1 MHIYLNDLIFNGFH
15 GVYPA
20 EKKIGNTF
28 KVDVR
33 IQMTPTNKTIDQLEQ
48 TIDYVQVY
56 ALIQKIMAVPTPLL
70 ETIVTNIADQIL
82 AAHPMAESVY
92 VKITKQQLSV
102 PYFEGTTAVDIE
114 RTRSNYSK
122 SNASI

>member
-33 IQMTPTNKTIDQLEQ
+33 IQMTPATKTIHKLED

-82 AAHPMAESVY
+82 GAHPMAESVY

-102 PYFEGTTAVDIE
+102 PYFQGTTAVDIE

>member
-33 IQMTPTNKTIDQLEQ
+33 IQMTPATKTIHKLED

-70 ETIVTNIADQIL
+70 ETIVANIADQIL
-82 AAHPMAESVY
+82 AANPLAESVY

-102 PYFEGTTAVDIE
+102 PYFEGTTSVDIE

>member
-15 GVYPA
+15 GVYSA

-28 KVDVR
+28 KVDLR
-33 IQMTPTNKTIDQLEQ
+33 IQLTPNTKTIDQLEQ

-114 RTRSNYSK
+114 RTRSNYAK

>member
-15 GVYPA
+15 GVYSA

-28 KVDVR
+28 KVDVC
-33 IQMTPTNKTIDQLEQ
+33 IQMTDATKTIHKLED

>member
-33 IQMTPTNKTIDQLEQ
+33 IHLTPATKTIDKLDQ

-56 ALIQKIMAVPTPLL
+56 TLIQKIMEVPTPLL
-70 ETIVTNIADQIL
+70 ETIVANIADQIL

-92 VKITKQQLSV
+92 VKITKQQLAV

-114 RTRSNYSK
+114 RNRN
-122 SNASI
+122 

>member
-33 IQMTPTNKTIDQLEQ
+33 IQLNSVTKTIEKLEQ

-82 AAHPMAESVY
+82 VAHPMAEAVY
-92 VKITKQQLSV
+92 VKITKQQLSM

-114 RTRSNYSK
+114 RTRSNKSK
-122 SNASI
+122 STSSI

>member
-33 IQMTPTNKTIDQLEQ
+33 IQLTPVTKTIDQLDQ

-56 ALIQKIMAVPTPLL
+56 ALIQKIMEVPTPLL
-70 ETIVTNIADQIL
+70 ETIVANIADQIL
-82 AAHPMAESVY
+82 ETHLIAESVY
-92 VKITKQQLSV
+92 VKITKQHLAV
-102 PYFEGTTAVDIE
+102 HYFEGTTSVDIE
-114 RTRSNYSK
+114 RFRSNYSK
-122 SNASI
+122 STGSI

>member
-1 MHIYLNDLIFNGFH
+1 MHIYLNDLLFNGFH

-33 IQMTPTNKTIDQLEQ
+33 IQMTPATKTIHKLED

-70 ETIVTNIADQIL
+70 ETIVANIADQIL
-82 AAHPMAESVY
+82 AAQPIAESVY
-92 VKITKQQLSV
+92 VKITKLQLAV
-102 PYFEGTTAVDIE
+102 FNFEGTTSVSIE
-114 RTRSNYSK
+114 RNK
-122 SNASI
+122 N

>member
-1 MHIYLNDLIFNGFH
+1 MHIYLNDLLFNGFH

-33 IQMTPTNKTIDQLEQ
+33 IQMTPPTKTIHKLED

-70 ETIVTNIADQIL
+70 ETIVANIADQIL
-82 AAHPMAESVY
+82 AAHPIAELVY
-92 VKITKQQLSV
+92 VKITKLQLSV

-114 RTRSNYSK
+114 RSRSNYSK
-122 SNASI
+122 STSSI

>member
-28 KVDVR
+28 KVDMR
-33 IQMTPTNKTIDQLEQ
+33 IQLTQTTKTIDQLEQ

-92 VKITKQQLSV
+92 VKITKQQLTV

>member
-33 IQMTPTNKTIDQLEQ
+33 IHFTPASNTIQKLED

-70 ETIVTNIADQIL
+70 ETIVATIADQIL
-82 AAHPMAESVY
+82 AANSIAESVY
-92 VKITKQQLSV
+92 VKITKMQLSV

-114 RTRSNYSK
+114 RSRSNYAK
-122 SNASI
+122 SSASI

>member
-15 GVYPA
+15 GVYPS

-28 KVDVR
+28 KLDLR
-33 IQMTPTNKTIDQLEQ
+33 IQLTATTKTIDQLEQ

>member
-1 MHIYLNDLIFNGFH
+1 MVFMGFILQK
-15 GVYPA
+15 
-20 EKKIGNTF
+20 KKIGNTF
-28 KVDVR
+28 KVDLR
-33 IQMTPTNKTIDQLEQ
+33 IQLTPASKTIEKLDQ

-114 RTRSNYSK
+114 RFRSNATK
-122 SNASI
+122 SSSSI

>member
-28 KVDVR
+28 KLDLR
-33 IQMTPTNKTIDQLEQ
+33 IQLTPTTKTIDQLEQ

-70 ETIVTNIADQIL
+70 ETIVINIADQIL

-114 RTRSNYSK
+114 RTRSNYAK

>member
-15 GVYPA
+15 GVYPS

-33 IQMTPTNKTIDQLEQ
+33 IQLTPATKTIYQLEQ
-48 TIDYVQVY
+48 TIDYVEVY
-56 ALIQKIMAVPTPLL
+56 HLIQKIMSVPTPLL
-70 ETIVTNIADQIL
+70 ESIVSNIADQIL
-82 AAHPMAESVY
+82 AAHPLAESVY

-102 PYFEGTTAVDIE
+102 PYFEGTTAVDME
-114 RTRSNYSK
+114 RTRTNYSK
-122 SNASI
+122 LTSTI

>member
-33 IQMTPTNKTIDQLEQ
+33 IQMTPATKTIHKLED

-82 AAHPMAESVY
+82 EAHPMAESVY

>member
-33 IQMTPTNKTIDQLEQ
+33 IQMTPATKTIHKLEE

-70 ETIVTNIADQIL
+70 ETIVANIADQIL
-82 AAHPMAESVY
+82 AANPIAELVY
-92 VKITKQQLSV
+92 VKITKLQLSV

-114 RTRSNYSK
+114 RARSNYSK
-122 SNASI
+122 SSSSI

>member
-28 KVDVR
+28 KLDLR
-33 IQMTPTNKTIDQLEQ
+33 IQLTPTTKTIDQLEQ

-82 AAHPMAESVY
+82 GAHPMAESVY
-92 VKITKQQLSV
+92 VKITKHQLSV
-102 PYFEGTTAVDIE
+102 PYFQGTTAVDIE

>member
-15 GVYPA
+15 GVYPG
-20 EKKIGNTF
+20 EKKTGNTF

-33 IQMTPTNKTIDQLEQ
+33 IHINPATKTIEKLEH

-56 ALIQKIMAVPTPLL
+56 QLIQKIMSVPTPLL
-70 ETIVTNIADQIL
+70 ETIVANIADQIL
-82 AAHPMAESVY
+82 AAHPIAEAVY
-92 VKITKQQLSV
+92 VKITKQQLAV

-114 RTRSNYSK
+114 RFRSNFSK
-122 SNASI
+122 STASI

>member
-28 KVDVR
+28 KVDLR
-33 IQMTPTNKTIDQLEQ
+33 IQLTPTTKTIDQLEQ

-114 RTRSNYSK
+114 RFRSNFSK

>member
-1 MHIYLNDLIFNGFH
+1 MHIYLNDLIFNSFH

-28 KVDVR
+28 KVDLR
-33 IQMTPTNKTIDQLEQ
+33 IQLTPTTKTIDQLEQ

>member
-33 IQMTPTNKTIDQLEQ
+33 IQMTPATKTIHKLED

-70 ETIVTNIADQIL
+70 ETIVANIADQIL
-82 AAHPMAESVY
+82 AANPLAEMVY

>member
-28 KVDVR
+28 KLDLR
-33 IQMTPTNKTIDQLEQ
+33 IQLTPTTKTIDQLEQ

-122 SNASI
+122 SNSSI

>member
-28 KVDVR
+28 KLDLR
-33 IQMTPTNKTIDQLEQ
+33 IQLTPTTKTIDQLEQ

-82 AAHPMAESVY
+82 GAHPMAESVY

-102 PYFEGTTAVDIE
+102 PYFEGTTAVDLE

>member
-28 KVDVR
+28 KVDMR
-33 IQMTPTNKTIDQLEQ
+33 IQLTQTTKTIDQLEQ

-114 RTRSNYSK
+114 RTRSNYAK

>member
-1 MHIYLNDLIFNGFH
+1 MHIYLNDLMFNGFH

-20 EKKIGNTF
+20 EKIIGNTF

-33 IQMTPTNKTIDQLEQ
+33 IQLTPTTHRIEQLDQ

-56 ALIQKIMAVPTPLL
+56 QLIQQIMAVPTPLL
-70 ETIVTNIADQIL
+70 ETIVSNIADQIL
-82 AAHPMAESVY
+82 VEHPIATSIF

-102 PYFEGTTAVDIE
+102 PFFEGTTAVSIE
-114 RTRSNYSK
+114 RSRN
-122 SNASI
+122 N

>member
-28 KVDVR
+28 KVDLR
-33 IQMTPTNKTIDQLEQ
+33 IQLTPTTKTIDQLDQ

-56 ALIQKIMAVPTPLL
+56 ALIQKIMEVPTPLL
-70 ETIVTNIADQIL
+70 ETIVTNIADQII

-122 SNASI
+122 STASI

>member
-1 MHIYLNDLIFNGFH
+1 L
-15 GVYPA
+15 
-20 EKKIGNTF
+20 
-28 KVDVR
+28 R
-33 IQMTPTNKTIDQLEQ
+33 IQLTPVTKTIEKLEQ

-82 AAHPMAESVY
+82 AAHPLAESVY

-102 PYFEGTTAVDIE
+102 AYFEGTTAVDIE
-114 RTRSNYSK
+114 RSRSNYSK
-122 SNASI
+122 STSSI

>member
-1 MHIYLNDLIFNGFH
+1 MHIYLNDLLFNGFH

-28 KVDVR
+28 KVDVC
-33 IQMTPTNKTIDQLEQ
+33 IQMTDATKTIHKLED

-70 ETIVTNIADQIL
+70 ETIVANIADQIL
-82 AAHPMAESVY
+82 AANPLAESVY

>member
-28 KVDVR
+28 KLDLR
-33 IQMTPTNKTIDQLEQ
+33 IQLTPTTKTIDQLEQ

-56 ALIQKIMAVPTPLL
+56 ALIKKWMAIPTPLL
-70 ETIVTNIADQIL
+70 ETLVGNMADDIL
-82 AAHPMAESVY
+82 NTEVLDEKVM
-92 VKITKQQLSV
+92 VKITKQHL
-102 PYFEGTTAVDIE
+102 PIAEFEGTASVLIE
-114 RTRSNYSK
+114 K
-122 SNASI
+122 SRG

>member
-28 KVDVR
+28 KVDLR
-33 IQMTPTNKTIDQLEQ
+33 IQLTPTTKTIDQLEQ

-114 RTRSNYSK
+114 RFRSNYSK

>member
-33 IQMTPTNKTIDQLEQ
+33 IQMTPATKTIHKLED

-70 ETIVTNIADQIL
+70 ETIVANIADQIL
-82 AAHPMAESVY
+82 AANPLAEMVY

-114 RTRSNYSK
+114 RTRSNYAK